1 MTYIAIETDKSIC
14 AVARVAI
21 PYGVGAGRGQE
32 TEGCR
37 GRR

>member
-1 MTYIAIETDKSIC
+1 MTCFAIGTDKSIC

-37 GRR
+37 GQR